1 MYEDKD
7 CWAVFRTFGKG
18 PLNLLMKTFLLPCAI
33 VLATTLFAQENTI
46 NKSDSTSAA
55 PMRQNQIKPGD
66 LNLIKVPEGF
76 VVSDYFHGY
85 IDFINRSAIYVYE
98 LDSINPEFAM
108 EGSSE
113 SFIKQSGAQY
123 LGSEEI
129 LSDKGVKGYC
139 VKSSFT
145 SKEKDYL
152 RITVYAGNFDN
163 TFILDIVLPKSSS
176 DEYVRSVE
184 NCFNSIN
191 YQR

>member
-1 MYEDKD
+1 
-7 CWAVFRTFGKG
+7 
-18 PLNLLMKTFLLPCAI
+18 MKTFLLLCTI

-46 NKSDSTSAA
+46 NKSDSTTAA
-55 PMRQNQIKPGD
+55 PMQQNQIKPGD
-66 LNLIKVPEGF
+66 LNLIKAPEGF
-76 VVSDYFHGY
+76 VVSEYFHGY

-113 SFIKQSGAQY
+113 SFITQSGAQY